1 MLMAILAIVLTLLC
15 VLGIH
20 EAGHAVAARIF
31 NVTIK
36 KISIG
41 FGRPLLQWQSK
52 KGVQWIWA
60 MWPLGGYVELLNTR
74 ISPVTPDHYEHCFD
88 KKPIWIRFII
98 LSAGIFANL
107 LTAWLAFVMVFYL
120 GLTYRVPQ
128 VLTVQP
134 NSVAAQAGLLAGD
147 KIIAVNESATPAWND
162 IGMQLLISWGQKDVK
177 ITVKQMSDGQ
187 IRTLN
192 LDLSQVK
199 LVQQKKSMLTLIGIS
214 PDGSAANTILR
225 APSLLKACQQANESM
240 GTLAY
245 FFIILVKQLVTGVI
259 PFLVLLGPL
268 GLFVTSILSLM
279 QGLIV
284 FMYFIASLSLVVAL
298 MNALPIPGLDGGGM
312 LYLLMEKIR
321 GKPVSVA
328 MEVLLHR
335 LVVILFCVLL
345 FNLVM
350 NDLIRYF

>member
-1 MLMAILAIVLTLLC
+1 MLMAIVAIMLTLLC

-31 NVTIK
+31 NVRIK

-41 FGRPLLQWQSK
+41 FGRPLLQWRSK
-52 KGVQWIWA
+52 NDVQWIWA

-74 ISPVTPDHYEHCFD
+74 ISPVTPSNYSQCFD
-88 KKPIWIRFII
+88 KKSVWARFLI
-98 LSAGIFANL
+98 LFAGIFANL

-120 GLTYRVPQ
+120 GLPYKVPQ

-134 NSVAAQAGLLAGD
+134 NSAMAQAGLLAGD
-147 KIIAVNESATPAWND
+147 QFIAINETATPAWSD
-162 IGMQLLISWGQKDVK
+162 IGMQLLILWGQKDVK
-177 ITVKQMSDGQ
+177 ITVKQKNDKQ
-187 IRTLN
+187 ARILN

-199 LVQQKKSMLTLIGIS
+199 FVSQKGSLLTLVGIS
-214 PDGSAANTILR
+214 PDMAARNTILR
-225 APSLLKACQQANESM
+225 SSSLMAAFQQANERM
-240 GTLAY
+240 GKLAY
-245 FFIILVKQLVTGVI
+245 FFIVLLKQLVTGVI
-259 PFLVLLGPL
+259 PFFVLLGPL

-279 QGLIV
+279 QGIII
-284 FMYFIASLSLVVAL
+284 FIYFIASLSLVVAL
-298 MNALPIPGLDGGGM
+298 INALPIPGLDGGGM
-312 LYLLMEKIR
+312 FYLLLEKIR

-328 MEVLLHR
+328 MEVLLYR
-335 LVVILFCVLL
+335 LMIILSCVLL